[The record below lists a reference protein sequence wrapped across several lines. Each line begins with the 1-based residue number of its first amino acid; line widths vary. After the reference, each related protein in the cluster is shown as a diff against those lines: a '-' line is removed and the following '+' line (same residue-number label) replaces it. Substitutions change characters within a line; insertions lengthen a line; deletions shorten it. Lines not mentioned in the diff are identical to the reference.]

1 MVAVEDFYYLDD
13 TIWEGMSWIKYKPR
27 VNM

>member
-13 TIWEGMSWIKYKPR
+13 AMWKEMSWIKYKPR